1 MNRIN
6 TYDFKQLPLE
16 VEIKDL
22 SFIKKAPHLLG
33 KPHQTSFY
41 QLVWITHGEMTLL
54 VDFQKVIL
62 RQGELFLLTCGQ
74 VCQFD
79 TTSSYAGFIILFT
92 PAFFAESETDTNFL
106 YTSEILSPL
115 TQNRGIRLSNSLIK
129 QLITALQE
137 ELNKPKD
144 NYQAYIARSYLR
156 ILLFE
161 MERASTQHQE
171 SKGLQEIRG
180 FVNAV
185 EKHYREERTVSF
197 YANLLLVGERQ
208 LNQRILEAIG
218 KTPKQYIDS
227 RLILEAKRF
236 LSYSDKSVKEI
247 GFSLG
252 FDEPTNFNKYF
263 KKQTKQTPLQFK
275 SSLQEN

>member
-1 MNRIN
+1 MNRIK

-92 PAFFAESETDTNFL
+92 PAFFAESDSMHETT
-106 YTSEILSPL
+106 Y
-115 TQNRGIRLSNSLIK
+115 
-129 QLITALQE
+129 
-137 ELNKPKD
+137 
-144 NYQAYIARSYLR
+144 YI
-156 ILLFE
+156 E
-161 MERASTQHQE
+161 
-171 SKGLQEIRG
+171 
-180 FVNAV
+180 
-185 EKHYREERTVSF
+185 
-197 YANLLLVGERQ
+197 
-208 LNQRILEAIG
+208 
-218 KTPKQYIDS
+218 
-227 RLILEAKRF
+227 
-236 LSYSDKSVKEI
+236 
-247 GFSLG
+247 
-252 FDEPTNFNKYF
+252 
-263 KKQTKQTPLQFK
+263 
-275 SSLQEN
+275 